1 MAARDHLAAWGTV
14 AVGATLALLATW
26 FLFEPPLAD
35 MLIMA
40 AAVLGTGTL
49 GALLALTSERWS
61 AGLALRWRL
70 IAICAVGLAGLVM
83 NILVAAWLMFLS
95 THDLELLLVLCGFAF
110 LATAGAAIVMTR
122 AVSRR
127 FESLETAA
135 ARLAAGDLSVRVV
148 LRGDDEAARVGAAFN
163 EMAMA
168 LEAAHTQRAE
178 TEQARRDLFAA
189 ISHDLRTPLSTM
201 QAMVEAMVD
210 GVVTDPE
217 TSGRYLLNIRSEVGH
232 LSSLI
237 DDLFE
242 LTTIDSGELRLH
254 LESLRVEDVVAETID
269 AFRPQAERAGI
280 RIAFEPVPGTPP
292 VSVDPQ
298 RLTRVLYNLL
308 QNAVR
313 HTPADGSIV
322 LRTAPT
328 PDGVQVEVRD
338 TGEGIP
344 PRDLP
349 HVFETFYRGEASRL
363 RAKGGGSGL
372 GLSIARGIVEAHGGR
387 IWVQSAEGSGSTFAF
402 TLPAGTG

>member
-1 MAARDHLAAWGTV
+1 MSVRDHVTAWGTV
-14 AVGATLALLATW
+14 GIGATLALVATW
-26 FLFEPPLAD
+26 FLFEPPLGD

-40 AAVLGTGTL
+40 AAVVGTGAV
-49 GALLALTSERWS
+49 GALVALTSGRWS
-61 AGLALRWRL
+61 ARLALRWRL
-70 IAICAVGLAGLVM
+70 IAICAVGLLGLVM

-110 LATAGAAIVMTR
+110 FATAGAAIVMTR
-122 AVSRR
+122 TVSRR
-127 FESLETAA
+127 FELLEEAA
-135 ARLAAGDLSVRVV
+135 ARLADGDLSVRVLV
-148 LRGDDEAARVGAAFN
+148 HGDDEAARLGAAFN
-163 EMAMA
+163 EMAAA
-168 LEAAHTQRAE
+168 LESAQKQRAE
-178 TEQARRDLFAA
+178 TEQARRALFAA

-217 TSGRYLLNIRSEVGH
+217 TSARYLHNIRSEVGR

-254 LESLRVEDVVAETID
+254 LESLRVEDVVAESID
-269 AFRPQAERAGI
+269 AFRPQAERAGV
-280 RIAFEPVPGTPP
+280 RIAFEPGNGTRP
-292 VSVDPQ
+292 VSVDPK

-308 QNAVR
+308 QNALR

-322 LRTAPT
+322 LRTIPAR
-328 PDGVQVEVRD
+328 DGVQVEVQD

-344 PRDLP
+344 PKDLP
-349 HVFETFYRGEASRL
+349 HVFDTFYRGEASRL
-363 RAKGGGSGL
+363 RAKGSGSGL

-387 IWVQSAEGSGSTFAF
+387 IWVTSSEGAGSTFAF
-402 TLPAGTG
+402 VLPNR

>member
-1 MAARDHLAAWGTV
+1 MTIRDQLAAWGTV
-14 AVGATLALLATW
+14 GIGAAIALVATW

-35 MLIMA
+35 MLVMA
-40 AAVLGTGTL
+40 SAIVGTGAL
-49 GALLALTSERWS
+49 GAVVALTSPRWS

-83 NILVAAWLMFLS
+83 NILVAAWLMFFS
-95 THDLELLLVLCGFAF
+95 GHDLELLLVLCGFAF
-110 LATAGAAIVMTR
+110 VATAGAAIVMTR
-122 AVSRR
+122 AVSER
-127 FESLETAA
+127 FEALESAA
-135 ARLAAGDLSVRVV
+135 ARLAAGDLAVRVDV
-148 LRGDDEAARVGAAFN
+148 RGDDEAARVGAAFN
-163 EMAMA
+163 EMAAA
-168 LEAAHTQRAE
+168 LEQANQRRLE
-178 TEQARRDLFAA
+178 TEQARRGLFAA

-217 TSGRYLLNIRSEVGH
+217 TESRYLRNIRSEVGR
-232 LSSLI
+232 LSALI

-254 LESLRVEDVVAETID
+254 LEALRVEDVVAETID

-280 RIAFEPVPGTPP
+280 RIAFEPAPGTPP
-292 VSVDPQ
+292 VRVDPQ

-322 LRTAPT
+322 LRTAPA
-328 PDGVQVEVRD
+328 PEGVQVEVRD

-344 PRDLP
+344 QKDLP

-363 RAKGGGSGL
+363 RAKGSGSGSGL

-387 IWVQSAEGSGSTFAF
+387 IWVQSSEGQGSTFAF
-402 TLPAGTG
+402 TLPRG

>member
-1 MAARDHLAAWGTV
+1 MAWRDHVAAWGTV
-14 AVGATLALLATW
+14 GVGATLALIATW
-26 FLFEPPLAD
+26 FLFEPPLVD

-40 AAVLGTGTL
+40 AAVLGTGTI
-49 GALLALTSERWS
+49 GAVVALTSGRWS

-70 IAICAVGLAGLVM
+70 IAICAVGLLGLVM

-95 THDLELLLVLCGFAF
+95 AHDLELLLVLCGFAF

-122 AVSRR
+122 AVSHR
-127 FESLETAA
+127 FEDLEAAA
-135 ARLAAGDLSVRVV
+135 ARLAEGDLSVRVAV
-148 LRGDDEAARVGAAFN
+148 RGDDEAARVGAAFN
-163 EMAMA
+163 EMAAA
-168 LEAAHTQRAE
+168 LETAQKQRAE
-178 TEQARRDLFAA
+178 TEGARRALFAA

-210 GVVTDPE
+210 GVVTDQE
-217 TSGRYLLNIRSEVGH
+217 TSARYLHNIRSEVGR

-254 LESLRVEDVVAETID
+254 LESLRLEDVVAETID

-280 RIAFEPVPGTPP
+280 RLAFEPGQATPP

-313 HTPADGSIV
+313 HTPADGAIV

-328 PDGVQVEVRD
+328 AEGVQVEVRD

-344 PRDLP
+344 PKDLP
-349 HVFETFYRGEASRL
+349 HVFDTFYRGEASRL
-363 RAKGGGSGL
+363 RANGSGSGL
-372 GLSIARGIVEAHGGR
+372 GLSIARGIIEAHGGR
-387 IWVQSAEGSGSTFAF
+387 IWVQSSEGAGSTFGF
-402 TLPAGTG
+402 VLPSR

>member
-1 MAARDHLAAWGTV
+1 MAARDHVAAWGTV
-14 AVGATLALLATW
+14 GVGAALALIATW

-40 AAVLGTGTL
+40 AAVLGTGTV
-49 GALLALTSERWS
+49 GALVALTSGRWS

-70 IAICAVGLAGLVM
+70 IAICGVGLLGLVM

-122 AVSRR
+122 TVSHR
-127 FESLETAA
+127 FEALEAAA
-135 ARLAAGDLSVRVV
+135 ARLAEGDLSARVDI
-148 LRGDDEAARVGAAFN
+148 RGDDEAARVGAAFN
-163 EMAMA
+163 KMAAA
-168 LEAAHTQRAE
+168 LESAHKQRAE
-178 TEQARRDLFAA
+178 TEQARRALFAA

-210 GVVTDPE
+210 GVVTDRE
-217 TSGRYLLNIRSEVGH
+217 TSARYLHNIRSEVGR

-254 LESLRVEDVVAETID
+254 LESLRLEDVVAETID

-280 RIAFEPVPGTPP
+280 RLAFEPGRATPP

-322 LRTAPT
+322 LRTEPT
-328 PDGVQVEVRD
+328 AEGVQVEVRD

-349 HVFETFYRGEASRL
+349 HVFDTFYRGEASRL
-363 RAKGGGSGL
+363 RANGSGSGL
-372 GLSIARGIVEAHGGR
+372 GLSIARGIIEAHGGR
-387 IWVQSAEGSGSTFAF
+387 IWVQSSEGSGSTFGF
-402 TLPAGTG
+402 VLPNR

>member
-1 MAARDHLAAWGTV
+1 MATRDQLYAWGTV
-14 AVGATLALLATW
+14 ATGAALALLATW
-26 FLFEPPLAD
+26 MLFEPPFAD
-35 MLIMA
+35 MLVMA
-40 AAVLGTGTL
+40 AAIIGTGSL
-49 GALLALTSERWS
+49 GALVALTSARWS
-61 AGLALRWRL
+61 AALSLRWRL

-110 LATAGAAIVMTR
+110 LATAGAATVMTR
-122 AVSRR
+122 AVSQR
-127 FESLETAA
+127 FEHLEAAA
-135 ARLAAGDLSVRVV
+135 ARLAAGDLSVRVAM
-148 LRGDDEAARVGAAFN
+148 RGNDEAARVAAAFN
-163 EMAMA
+163 EMAAA
-168 LEAAHTQRAE
+168 LETAQRQRSE
-178 TEQARRDLFAA
+178 TEGARRALFAA

-210 GVVTDPE
+210 GVVTDTE
-217 TSGRYLLNIRSEVGH
+217 TSNRYLHNIRGEVGR

-254 LESLRVEDVVAETID
+254 LEQLRIEDVAAETID

-280 RIAFEPVPGTPP
+280 RLAFEPGGETPA
-292 VSVDPQ
+292 VHVDPQ

-313 HTPADGSIV
+313 HTPADGSIT
-322 LRTAPT
+322 LRTVPLA
-328 PDGVQVEVRD
+328 DGVQVEVRD

-344 PRDLP
+344 ERDLP
-349 HVFETFYRGEASRL
+349 HVFDTFYRGEASRL
-363 RAKGGGSGL
+363 RARGSGSGL
-372 GLSIARGIVEAHGGR
+372 GLSIARGIIEAHGGR

-402 TLPAGTG
+402 ILPRK

>member
-1 MAARDHLAAWGTV
+1 MTWRDQLAAWGTV
-14 AVGATLALLATW
+14 GVGAALALIATW
-26 FLFEPPLAD
+26 LLFEPPMAD

-40 AAVLGTGTL
+40 AAVLGTGTV
-49 GALLALTSERWS
+49 GALVALTSGRWS

-70 IAICAVGLAGLVM
+70 ITICAVGMLGLVM

-95 THDLELLLVLCGFAF
+95 RHDLELLLVLCGFAF
-110 LATAGAAIVMTR
+110 LATAGAAVVMTR
-122 AVSRR
+122 GVSDR
-127 FESLETAA
+127 FEVLEAAA
-135 ARLAAGDLSVRVV
+135 ARLAEGDLTVRVAV
-148 LRGDDEAARVGAAFN
+148 RGDDEAARVGAAFN
-163 EMAMA
+163 EMAAA
-168 LEAAHTQRAE
+168 LEAAHKQRAE
-178 TEQARRDLFAA
+178 TEQARRALFAA

-210 GVVTDPE
+210 GVVTDEE
-217 TSGRYLLNIRSEVGH
+217 TNARYLHNIRSEVGR

-254 LESLRVEDVVAETID
+254 LESLRLEDVVAETID

-280 RIAFEPVPGTPP
+280 QLVFDPVAGTPP
-292 VSVDPQ
+292 VRADAQ
-298 RLTRVLYNLL
+298 RLSRVLYNLL

-322 LRTAPT
+322 LRTAVT
-328 PDGVQVEVRD
+328 AEGVQVEVRD

-344 PRDLP
+344 QRDLP

-372 GLSIARGIVEAHGGR
+372 GLSIARGIIEAHGGR
-387 IWVQSAEGSGSTFAF
+387 IWVQSSEGQGSTFAF
-402 TLPAGTG
+402 TLPAR